1 MFKLTL
7 IALVGSF
14 SFVNTAAAQA
24 KRCPYPTLQ
33 SMAKPW
39 VGGTLGEYYFLDLKD
54 DGTGVLAVQWTPD
67 KPAKAYRIARTRLTE
82 RRADFTLQALDES
95 SESLY
100 MRGDV
105 CPGSIE
111 IRIGS
116 RAPKWQSEATLR
128 PHDVEVARLKAVMAR
143 ANAVRRNQ

>member
-1 MFKLTL
+1 MFKLAL
-7 IALVGSF
+7 IALMGSF
-14 SFVNTAAAQA
+14 AFASTAAAQA
-24 KRCPYPTLQ
+24 KRCAYPTLQ
-33 SMAKPW
+33 SMAKSW
-39 VGGTLGEYYFLDLKD
+39 VGGTLGEYYFLDIAD
-54 DGTGVLAVQWTPD
+54 DGTGVLAMQWAQD
-67 KPAKAYRIARTRLTE
+67 KPAKAYRISRTRLTE

-116 RAPKWQSEATLR
+116 RAPKWQLDAVLLPYHDEA
-128 PHDVEVARLKAVMAR
+128 ARLKAVMER
-143 ANAVRRNQ
+143 ANAVRKNQ